1 MILVL
6 GRYQIEVEFDFYETI
21 IDAISL
27 DSLNDSVVVEKYFRF
42 YTNSNIIARNFSLHQ
57 ELIDLKRSKM

>member
-27 DSLNDSVVVEKYFRF
+27 DSLNDSVIVEK
-42 YTNSNIIARNFSLHQ
+42 
-57 ELIDLKRSKM
+57 